1 MLRKLVK
8 TLIPSRDKI
17 LFELMIE
24 ATGTIEDSAR
34 VLSEMVKE
42 DDNLTVSELAEEL
55 RTTRTVVVEIA
66 SKMDHHLATYFV
78 TPIDRVE
85 LHNITTLLLKLS
97 SRIVKIHRYMQIFM
111 EDEKGNINEYIASC
125 TETLRKMTKV
135 LDGMIKAF
143 SSDNYKELKNLY
155 IRLIALDENILEEI
169 SYALKKASKSKD
181 ADALFLMKVKDVYK
195 GIESA
200 ITTCTSVAESI
211 MRVYVKQV

>member
-34 VLSEMVKE
+34 VLNEMVKE

-135 LDGMIKAF
+135 LDGMMKAF